1 MLVLAL
7 PPVGCYTVLLSCV
20 VLVFGR
26 LALQSFQFPALSFGP
41 GCDYPSHKT
50 CGLSVSVGQAEYCL
64 NRNSCAALYP
74 DVANRVFEVDEGL
87 CVGCWT
93 GWAMWLSCHGPPTGM
108 KLIIIFLSWSIVEMQ
123 SVCVFFTLSARKL
136 MNMQKKEES
145 NYVSVEV
152 VIHKP
157 WVLWQGGD
165 WLHWG
170 LTCSTFP
177 LNLSCFHIYTHTH
190 SQRGS

>member
-1 MLVLAL
+1 MKPIESELWNHAVSQHPTAGPSWRGITSFGQTFWLMSSQMAMLVHVL
-7 PPVGCYTVLLSCV
+7 PPVGCYTVVLSCV

-50 CGLSVSVGQAEYCL
+50 CGLSVSVGLAEYCL

-74 DVANRVFEVDEGL
+74 DVANRVWECVFEVDEGL

-123 SVCVFFTLSARKL
+123 SVFFQLYL
-136 MNMQKKEES
+136 PEN
-145 NYVSVEV
+145 
-152 VIHKP
+152 
-157 WVLWQGGD
+157 
-165 WLHWG
+165 
-170 LTCSTFP
+170 
-177 LNLSCFHIYTHTH
+177 
-190 SQRGS
+190 